1 MSFLKAITP
10 TIRKDIS
17 VKTPDGEQQFTVLW
31 KRPNDDRR
39 LELIAS
45 INARVEAM
53 NAAKTAT
60 EQQEATKNYV
70 LESRARIKQ
79 FLHGWELKDGELNVE
94 FSDTN
99 IDEMLQ
105 WTEYRNPLDASL
117 MSVLNLTQEDANMG
131 NSTSAESTSPAPTTA
146 PK

>member
-17 VKTPDGEQQFTVLW
+17 VKTPDGEHQFTALW
-31 KRPNDDRR
+31 KRPNDDQR
-39 LELIAS
+39 LELLTS
-45 INARVEAM
+45 INAQVEAM

-105 WTEYRNPLDASL
+105 WTEYRNPLDNSL

-131 NSTSAESTSPAPTTA
+131 NSTSAESTSPAPTT
-146 PK
+146 PEK

>member
-31 KRPNDDRR
+31 KRPNDDQQ
-39 LELIAS
+39 LSVIAVIS
-45 INARVEAM
+45 AAAEAM
-53 NAAKTAT
+53 DKAKTAT

-105 WTEYRNPLDASL
+105 WTEYRNPLDNSL

>member
-1 MSFLKAITP
+1 MSFLRAITP
-10 TIRKDIS
+10 TIRKEIS
-17 VKTPDGEQQFTVLW
+17 VKTPDGEQQFLVLW
-31 KRPNDDRR
+31 KRPNDDQR

-105 WTEYRNPLDASL
+105 WTEYRNPLDNSL

>member
-1 MSFLKAITP
+1 MSFLRAITP
-10 TIRKDIS
+10 TIRKEIS
-17 VKTPDGEQQFTVLW
+17 VKTPDGEQQFLVLW
-31 KRPNDDRR
+31 KRPNDDQR

-60 EQQEATKNYV
+60 EQQEATKSYV

-94 FSDTN
+94 FSDAN

-105 WTEYRNPLDASL
+105 WTEYRNPLDNSL

>member
-10 TIRKDIS
+10 TIRKEIS
-17 VKTPDGEQQFTVLW
+17 IKTPDGEHQFTALW
-31 KRPNDDRR
+31 KRPNDDQR
-39 LELIAS
+39 LELLTS
-45 INARVEAM
+45 INAQVEAM

-79 FLHGWELKDGELNVE
+79 YLHEWEMKDGELEVE
-94 FSDTN
+94 FNNANLT
-99 IDEMLQ
+99 EMLQ
-105 WTEYRNPLDASL
+105 WTEYRNPLDNSL

-131 NSTSAESTSPAPTTA
+131 NSTSAESTSPAPTT
-146 PK
+146 PEK

>member
-17 VKTPDGEQQFTVLW
+17 VKTPDGEHQFTALW
-31 KRPNDDRR
+31 KRPNDDQR
-39 LELIAS
+39 LELLTS
-45 INARVEAM
+45 INAQVEAM

-79 FLHGWELKDGELNVE
+79 YLHEWEMKDGELEVE
-94 FSDTN
+94 FNNANLT
-99 IDEMLQ
+99 EMLQ
-105 WTEYRNPLDASL
+105 WTEYRNPLDNSL

-131 NSTSAESTSPAPTTA
+131 NSTSAESTSPAPTT
-146 PK
+146 PEK

>member
-1 MSFLKAITP
+1 MNFLKAITP
-10 TIRKDIS
+10 TIRKEIS

-31 KRPNDDRR
+31 KRPNDDQR

-45 INARVEAM
+45 VNARVEAM
-53 NAAKTAT
+53 NAAKTAA

-79 FLHGWELKDGELNVE
+79 FLHGWELKDGDLDVE
-94 FSDTN
+94 FTGAN
-99 IDEMLQ
+99 VDEMLQ
-105 WTEYRNPLDASL
+105 WSEYRNPLDTSL

-131 NSTSAESTSPAPTTA
+131 NSTSAESTSPDLTT
-146 PK
+146 PEK

>member
-1 MSFLKAITP
+1 MSFLRAITP
-10 TIRKDIS
+10 TIRKEIS
-17 VKTPDGEQQFTVLW
+17 VKTPDGEQQFLVLW
-31 KRPNDDRR
+31 KRPNDDQR

-60 EQQEATKNYV
+60 EQQEATKSYV

-94 FSDTN
+94 FSDAN

-105 WTEYRNPLDASL
+105 WTEYRNPLDNSL

-131 NSTSAESTSPAPTTA
+131 NSTSAESTSPAPTT
-146 PK
+146 PEK

>member
-17 VKTPDGEQQFTVLW
+17 VKTPDGEQQFLVLW
-31 KRPNDDRR
+31 KRPNDDQR

-105 WTEYRNPLDASL
+105 WTEYRNPLDNSL

-131 NSTSAESTSPAPTTA
+131 NSTSAESTSPAPTT
-146 PK
+146 PEK

>member
-17 VKTPDGEQQFTVLW
+17 IKTPGGEQQFAVLW
-31 KRPNDDRR
+31 KRPNDDQR

-94 FSDTN
+94 FSDAN

-105 WTEYRNPLDASL
+105 WTEYRNPLDNSL

>member
-1 MSFLKAITP
+1 MSFLRAITP
-10 TIRKDIS
+10 TIRKEIS
-17 VKTPDGEQQFTVLW
+17 VKTPDGEQQFLVLW
-31 KRPNDDRR
+31 KRPNDDQR

-60 EQQEATKNYV
+60 EQQEATKSYV

-94 FSDTN
+94 FSDAN

-117 MSVLNLTQEDANMG
+117 MSVLNLTQEDAKTG
-131 NSTSAESTSPAPTTA
+131 NSLSADATSPAPTT
-146 PK
+146 PEK

>member
-10 TIRKDIS
+10 TIRKEIS
-17 VKTPDGEQQFTVLW
+17 VKTPDGEHQFTAFW
-31 KRPNDDRR
+31 KRPNDDQR
-39 LELIAS
+39 LSVIAVIS
-45 INARVEAM
+45 AAAEAM
-53 NAAKTAT
+53 DKAKTAT

-94 FSDTN
+94 FSDAN

-117 MSVLNLTQEDANMG
+117 MSVLNLTQEDAKTG
-131 NSTSAESTSPAPTTA
+131 NSLSADATSPAPTTA

>member
-1 MSFLKAITP
+1 MSFLRAITP
-10 TIRKDIS
+10 TIRKEIS
-17 VKTPDGEQQFTVLW
+17 VKTPDGEQQFLVLW
-31 KRPNDDRR
+31 KRPNDDQQ
-39 LELIAS
+39 LSVIAVIS
-45 INARVEAM
+45 AAAEAM
-53 NAAKTAT
+53 DKAKTAT

-94 FSDTN
+94 FSDAN

>member
-10 TIRKDIS
+10 TIRKEIS
-17 VKTPDGEQQFTVLW
+17 VKTPDGEQQFSVLW
-31 KRPNDDRR
+31 KRPNDDQR

-53 NAAKTAT
+53 NAAKAAT

-70 LESRARIKQ
+70 LESRARIKCYLQ
-79 FLHGWELKDGELNVE
+79 GWELKDGELNVE
-94 FSDTN
+94 FSDAN

-117 MSVLNLTQEDANMG
+117 MSVLNLTQEDAKMG
-131 NSTSAESTSPAPTTA
+131 NSTSVESASPDPTIAE
-146 PK
+146 K